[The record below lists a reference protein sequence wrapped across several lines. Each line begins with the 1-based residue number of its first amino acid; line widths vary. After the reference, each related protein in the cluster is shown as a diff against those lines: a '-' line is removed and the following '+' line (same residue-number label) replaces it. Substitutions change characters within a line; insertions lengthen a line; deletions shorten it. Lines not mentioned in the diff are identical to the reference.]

1 MNLKRELKK
10 NNEIRKNFIVLN
22 YLYLLSIKLIYFT
35 DVHRS
40 DDKFWKSEQ
49 LFLKMTHWKY
59 KKMFLSKV
67 EIKKQINI

>member
-10 NNEIRKNFIVLN
+10 NNENFIVLN
-22 YLYLLSIKLIYFT
+22 YLYLLSIKLIYFI

-49 LFLKMTHWKY
+49 LFLKMTH
-59 KKMFLSKV
+59 
-67 EIKKQINI
+67 